1 MENTPQTAAPNG
13 AIDDLYTL
21 VLADG
26 LATTREGR
34 ELRYKVVKLRET
46 TVADE
51 RAAQRLS
58 ERVVLVD
65 GVHKLLQSD
74 GDFRFALTMRH
85 IESLHCDSLVI
96 PQAALD
102 LDLLGRLTPHDF
114 GLIEQRIVLI
124 TVAAQVRYGVIT
136 QADFDTYAN
145 GQTPQGVAHA
155 SPQPSGQTAGVG
167 AHGVGAESGP
177 ALLADYLGGAAQGAA
192 AGAGA

>member
-1 MENTPQTAAPNG
+1 MENTPQTAAPTG
-13 AIDDLYTL
+13 AIDDLHTL
-21 VLADG
+21 TLADG

-85 IESLHCDSLVI
+85 IESLHCDTLVI

-114 GLIEQRIVLI
+114 GLIEQRVFLLQL
-124 TVAAQVRYGVIT
+124 AAEVRYGNVT
-136 QADFDTYAN
+136 QAAFDALVQ
-145 GQTPQGVAHA
+145 GKAPQAA
-155 SPQPSGQTAGVG
+155 PPQPSGQA
-167 AHGVGAESGP
+167 AELGQAAAAPGPGP
-177 ALLADYLGGAAQGAA
+177 ALLADYVGAA
-192 AGAGA
+192 AGGAA